1 MRLYSAAAKKRAA
14 HIGGRLVRYVGKTAA
29 PHRFLSR
36 IFLTALF
43 AAVLCTAVRHALPA
57 AALEAGDDGVYIIA
71 TSADLIAFRD
81 AVNAGSGGI
90 SAKLTAD
97 IDLSSG
103 GRPIE
108 WEPIGNPTY
117 NGKFDGGGHTVSG
130 YVVTE
135 AAWNGETY
143 NGSKIYYAGFFSGIG
158 DANKT
163 GEVRNLVLRGSV
175 SLSDDYNGYLRA
187 GGICGLLYGSDTS
200 RSSISNCVHFG
211 AVYSPYYKNA
221 RLGGFIGY
229 NDGGVITNC
238 FHSGD
243 VYTEPSGDASDMGG
257 FAGSSSKAG
266 NILNCGWQSGGG
278 SGENYVK
285 NGVGGTSSAAE
296 VATLDYQI
304 AAPPIATALSASI
317 EKASIDTD
325 EVTTVTI
332 TTAPGTP
339 ANAGEYIADA
349 HVAED
354 SYDRAV
360 IEVSERGG
368 LTFTITPV
376 AAGETS
382 VTFVAKLRPTDF
394 SKLPDFV
401 PSSDDGLTNEMSMTV
416 SVKVTEKAAAEDI
429 RVVPASAD
437 MTVGERLALAVFSGE
452 TRLED
457 GVSWASGS
465 EMCARIDAGGVVTA
479 LAEGTAVI
487 TACAGEE
494 KTARCFINVSPTDD
508 EKPVSDD
515 VPPRPEAPG
524 GTDQPDAPSSSGG
537 GCSAGFGAPL
547 LIAAVLL
554 VVCRRR

>member
-135 AAWNGETY
+135 AVYDSRST
-143 NGSKIYYAGFFSGIG
+143 YYAGFFAKMGDIG
-158 DANKT
+158 KRC
-163 GEVRNLVLRGSV
+163 EIKNLVLHGDV
-175 SLSDDYNGYLRA
+175 NLSAEYDGYLRV
-187 GGICGLLYGSDTS
+187 GGVGGLLYGKDPVRS
-200 RSSISNCVHFG
+200 RISNCVHVG
-211 AVYSPYYKNA
+211 SVYSIDDTKTK
-221 RLGGFIGY
+221 LGGFLGY
-229 NDGGVITNC
+229 NDGGTIDNC

-243 VYTEPSGDASDMGG
+243 VYTKPSGDVTDMGG
-257 FAGSSSKAG
+257 FVGSNSKAQ

-285 NGVGGTSSAAE
+285 NGVGGTSSAAD
-296 VATLDYQI
+296 VTTLDYQI

-354 SYDRAV
+354 SYNRAV
-360 IEVSERGG
+360 IEVSDSGG

-382 VTFVAKLRPTDF
+382 VTFVAELRPTDF

-416 SVKVTEKAAAEDI
+416 GVKVTKKAAAEDI

-465 EMCARIDAGGVVTA
+465 EMCARVDAGGVVTA

-547 LIAAVLL
+547 LIAAALFAVY
-554 VVCRRR
+554 RRR